1 VNQDRY
7 EPDVEDI
14 AAMRAEN
21 GGADL
26 KQLLRAQIN
35 AGRTRRDAPLVTA
48 PPPPPPGHRPGS
60 WPSGTS
66 PPGPLP
72 PAPPGAWEAAVHRY
86 HHDIPDSGPCEC
98 PGCQPTNQTEENQ

>member
-1 VNQDRY
+1 VNDFNPSLD
-7 EPDVEDI
+7 EVADI
-14 AAMRAEN
+14 TAMKRE
-21 GGADL
+21 GDL
-26 KQLLRAQIN
+26 GLFFREQIR
-35 AGRTRRDAPLVTA
+35 AGRTRRDAPTVTA
-48 PPPPPPGHRPGS
+48 PPPPPPGHRRGA

-98 PGCQPTNQTEENQ
+98 PGCQPTEANEENQ